1 MASCVADTSW
11 LVGLLNAD
19 DDFHKSAIAEASTM
33 EQIHVPPAILAE
45 TLSFIKYRTG
55 KVEST
60 REAVRFLS
68 SKANVALS
76 SPDHDHEAT
85 MRYWDAHPKLSYHD
99 AAAVAAAK
107 RLGIGIC
114 SFDDHQRDAL
124 SSGKP

>member
-11 LVGLLNAD
+11 LVGLLNAED
-19 DDFHKSAIAEASTM
+19 EFHKAATAEASKL
-33 EQIHVPPAILAE
+33 EQVHVPPAILAE

-55 KVEST
+55 RVESS

-68 SKANVALS
+68 SKANVLLG

-85 MRYWDAHPKLSYHD
+85 MHYWDAHPKLSYHD

-114 SFDDHQRDAL
+114 SFDARQKEAL

>member
-1 MASCVADTSW
+1 MASRVADTSW

-19 DDFHKSAIAEASTM
+19 DDFHAAAVSEAGKL

-45 TLSFIKYRTG
+45 TLSFIKYKSG
-55 KVEST
+55 NNEGP
-60 REAVRFLS
+60 REAVRVLG
-68 SKANVALS
+68 SKPNVLLA

-107 RLGIGIC
+107 RLGIGLC
-114 SFDDHQRDAL
+114 SFDERQRAAL
-124 SSGKP
+124 ASGNP